1 MSYYEDVLDAEDRLL
16 GVAGHDITDPHKD
29 DAIKHLSFKVKSAPD
44 ANTTYST
51 GQDISRGKSG
61 GVAFKQKTEV
71 TRKEG
76 EFDLKWTVTNK
87 DYEFNGDWAPKDL
100 NDGVETVLSSQVKFT
115 PKGDAIEYEYSAGVK
130 RGGDDMGPIRP
141 HFGVQFNS
149 NHNQEHEVEIHENLV
164 YEKDINIASRTVINV
179 GDKKIAEA

>member
-100 NDGVETVLSSQVKFT
+100 NDGVETVLSS
-115 PKGDAIEYEYSAGVK
+115 
-130 RGGDDMGPIRP
+130 
-141 HFGVQFNS
+141 
-149 NHNQEHEVEIHENLV
+149 
-164 YEKDINIASRTVINV
+164 
-179 GDKKIAEA
+179 